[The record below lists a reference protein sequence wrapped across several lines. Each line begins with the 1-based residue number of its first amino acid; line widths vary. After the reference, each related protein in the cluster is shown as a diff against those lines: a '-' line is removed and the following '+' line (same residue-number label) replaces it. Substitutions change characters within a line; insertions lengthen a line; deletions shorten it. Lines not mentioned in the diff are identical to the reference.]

1 MELTDFF
8 ILEDLA
14 NFDHMAK
21 DNYGIQDASERAY
34 RFSNL
39 IVRWRNLL
47 ATIDAHDV
55 EAVTKLYKT
64 GLWD

>member
-21 DNYGIQDASERAY
+21 DNYGIQDVSERVD

-39 IVRWRNLL
+39 IVRWRNLF
-47 ATIDAHDV
+47 ATIGGHDV

>member
-1 MELTDFF
+1 MELTDLF

-14 NFDHMAK
+14 NFDQMAK
-21 DNYGIQDASERAY
+21 NNYGIQDTSERVD

-39 IVRWRNLL
+39 IMRWRNLL

-55 EAVTKLYKT
+55 EAATKLYKT
-64 GLWD
+64 GI

>member
-1 MELTDFF
+1 
-8 ILEDLA
+8 
-14 NFDHMAK
+14 MAK

-39 IVRWRNLL
+39 IVRWRNLF